1 MPLVQCPEC
10 GREISDKVK
19 TCPHCGYPFDGL
31 PENNEEMQKVEIS
44 SVRLQQKNPEKTKKF
59 LMGISAL
66 VVVAII
72 AIAVISLVN
81 YQSQKKAFNSY
92 IDNLTEISMIMLTGG
107 AKAEELNNLTAK
119 VWQNSIYEESD
130 PETDEF
136 TKDSRGI
143 FYDDF
148 NDALSSLYFDDSTQ
162 DSISEIEENQEL
174 VQLMMKDLQNPP
186 EGLENCYE
194 TVTDLYTAYRSLTDL
209 AINPS
214 GSLRSFSEA
223 KNEKVDT
230 FLDLYKR
237 LETQIP
243 DKKE

>member
-1 MPLVQCPEC
+1 MPLIHCPEC
-10 GREISDKVK
+10 GIEISDKVK
-19 TCPHCGYPFDGL
+19 TCPHCGYPFDSL
-31 PENNEEMQKVEIS
+31 TENNDEMQKVEIS
-44 SVRLQQKNPEKTKKF
+44 SVRLHQKNPEKTKKI
-59 LMGISAL
+59 LMGIGTL
-66 VVVAII
+66 VIVAILATI
-72 AIAVISLVN
+72 VILFVN
-81 YQSQKKAFNSY
+81 YQNQKKAFNSY

-119 VWQNSIYEESD
+119 VWRNSIYEESD

-148 NDALSSLYFDDSTQ
+148 NDALSSLYFDNSTQ
-162 DSISEIEENQEL
+162 ESISEIEKNQEL

-186 EGLENCYE
+186 DDLENCYE

-214 GSLRSFSEA
+214 GSLQSFSEA

-230 FLDLYKR
+230 FLDLFKR
-237 LETQIP
+237 LESQIP

>member
-1 MPLVQCPEC
+1 MPLIHCPEC
-10 GREISDKVK
+10 GIEISDKLK
-19 TCPHCGYPFDGL
+19 TCPHCGYPFDSL
-31 PENNEEMQKVEIS
+31 TENNDEMQKVEIS
-44 SVRLQQKNPEKTKKF
+44 SVRLHQKNPEKTKKI
-59 LMGISAL
+59 LMGIGTL
-66 VVVAII
+66 VIVAILATI
-72 AIAVISLVN
+72 VILFVN
-81 YQSQKKAFNSY
+81 YQNQKKAFNSY

-119 VWQNSIYEESD
+119 VWRNSIYEESD

-148 NDALSSLYFDDSTQ
+148 NDALSSLYFDNSTQ
-162 DSISEIEENQEL
+162 ESISEIEKNQEL

-186 EGLENCYE
+186 DDLENCYE

-214 GSLRSFSEA
+214 GSLQSFSEA

-230 FLDLYKR
+230 FLDLFKR
-237 LETQIP
+237 LESQIP

>member
-1 MPLVQCPEC
+1 MPLIHCPEC
-10 GREISDKVK
+10 GIEISDKLK
-19 TCPHCGYPFDGL
+19 TCPHCGYPFDSL
-31 PENNEEMQKVEIS
+31 TENNEEMQKVEIS
-44 SVRLQQKNPEKTKKF
+44 SVRLHQKNPEKTKKI
-59 LMGISAL
+59 LMGIGTL
-66 VVVAII
+66 VIVAILATI
-72 AIAVISLVN
+72 VILFVN
-81 YQSQKKAFNSY
+81 YQNQKKAFNSY

-119 VWQNSIYEESD
+119 VWRNSIYEESD

-148 NDALSSLYFDDSTQ
+148 NDALSSLYFDDSSQ

-214 GSLRSFSEA
+214 GSLQSFSEA

-230 FLDLYKR
+230 FLDLFKR
-237 LETQIP
+237 LESQIP

>member
-1 MPLVQCPEC
+1 MPLIHCPEC
-10 GREISDKVK
+10 GIEISDKVK
-19 TCPHCGYPFDGL
+19 TCPHCGYPFDSL
-31 PENNEEMQKVEIS
+31 TENNDEMQKVEIS
-44 SVRLQQKNPEKTKKF
+44 SVRLHQKNPEKTKKI
-59 LMGISAL
+59 LMGIGTL
-66 VVVAII
+66 VIVAILATI
-72 AIAVISLVN
+72 VILFVN
-81 YQSQKKAFNSY
+81 YQNQKKAFNSY

-119 VWQNSIYEESD
+119 VWRNSIYEESD

-186 EGLENCYE
+186 DDLENCYE

-214 GSLRSFSEA
+214 GSLQSFSEA

-230 FLDLYKR
+230 FLDLFKR
-237 LETQIP
+237 LESQIP

>member
-1 MPLVQCPEC
+1 
-10 GREISDKVK
+10 
-19 TCPHCGYPFDGL
+19 
-31 PENNEEMQKVEIS
+31 
-44 SVRLQQKNPEKTKKF
+44 
-59 LMGISAL
+59 MGIGTL
-66 VVVAII
+66 VIVAILATI
-72 AIAVISLVN
+72 VILFVN
-81 YQSQKKAFNSY
+81 YQNQKKAFNSY
-92 IDNLTEISMIMLTGG
+92 IDNLTEIMMIMLTGG

-148 NDALSSLYFDDSTQ
+148 NDALSSLYFDDSSQ

-214 GSLRSFSEA
+214 GSLQSFSEA

-230 FLDLYKR
+230 FLDLFKR
-237 LETQIP
+237 LESQIP

>member
-1 MPLVQCPEC
+1 MPLIHCPEC
-10 GREISDKVK
+10 GIEISDKLK
-19 TCPHCGYPFDGL
+19 TCPHCGYPFDSL
-31 PENNEEMQKVEIS
+31 TENNEEMQKVEIS
-44 SVRLQQKNPEKTKKF
+44 SVRLHQKNPEKTKKI
-59 LMGISAL
+59 LMGIGTL
-66 VVVAII
+66 VIVAILATI
-72 AIAVISLVN
+72 VILFVN
-81 YQSQKKAFNSY
+81 YQNQKKAFNSY

-119 VWQNSIYEESD
+119 VWRNSIYEESD

-148 NDALSSLYFDDSTQ
+148 NDALSSLYFDNSTQ
-162 DSISEIEENQEL
+162 ESISEIEKNQEL

-186 EGLENCYE
+186 DDLENCYE

-214 GSLRSFSEA
+214 GSLQSFSEA

-230 FLDLYKR
+230 FLDLFKR
-237 LETQIP
+237 LESQIP